1 LVNIHLAFART
12 GLLRSWKTDLE
23 ITSRNLVSASGEIK
37 DYDAI
42 AEIEVDGCM
51 QPSLGKMSAYKMLN
65 WRDRAASSVEQTVA
79 AFLEIGEAI
88 ATRWIQTAKGVLIL
102 QMVPDNG
109 ASGAIYVF
117 DRQRELWHM
126 LSFEGCE
133 DQFTSEK
140 FDRAFSEY
148 DLFRLVEQPGLLLSE
163 FQPATA

>member
-1 LVNIHLAFART
+1 
-12 GLLRSWKTDLE
+12 
-23 ITSRNLVSASGEIK
+23 
-37 DYDAI
+37 
-42 AEIEVDGCM
+42 M

-88 ATRWIQTAKGVLIL
+88 ATRWIQTAKGVLVL

-117 DRQRELWHM
+117 DRQREQWYM

-163 FQPATA
+163 FQPAAA